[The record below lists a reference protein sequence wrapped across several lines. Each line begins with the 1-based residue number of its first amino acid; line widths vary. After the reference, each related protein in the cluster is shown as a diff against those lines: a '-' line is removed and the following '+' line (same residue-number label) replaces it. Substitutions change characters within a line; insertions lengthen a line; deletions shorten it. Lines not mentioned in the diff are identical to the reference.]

1 MFWASLLLLRF
12 EHFGFCIVF
21 CDGIETF
28 LLVVLG
34 GLVLFCF
41 VGN

>member
-1 MFWASLLLLRF
+1 MFWANLLLLRF

-28 LLVVLG
+28 FLVVL
-34 GLVLFCF
+34 
-41 VGN
+41 